1 MSQNSEEIK
10 KQAEAQKEVNQEA
23 RNFTQE
29 AQEGLRFTRDI
40 NTEIRNRLQILK
52 GEKDLRNSTLKAL
65 KEANNL
71 AEDQIDLAKAGAKAL
86 MDEDALRKKQL
97 KFQQN
102 IAKLQANADDLEL
115 KRKFA
120 LNNLINNR
128 SKMSQD
134 EIKAEQQ
141 KIKDANA
148 AQKGIRDQIT
158 NQEASLEVLDKQVDA
173 ASELNSLGSN
183 RLFGS
188 LSEIAG
194 TVPGLGKLTKGFDKA
209 AEASKKIGAQV
220 LQKQLEEGGKSSL
233 SIGKGLSVGFKGAIA
248 GANELMKALGPIAI
262 LTKVVQGMF
271 KADKSAG
278 AIAKGLNQ
286 SYDAAQQTSKELL
299 KVADSAD
306 STLVTYDAVKEA
318 TLDINKALGTSV
330 SIGKK
335 QLQEFVEISKAS
347 GLTNE
352 QMMGI
357 NSLSLTTNKSL
368 KTVTKE
374 FLAQAKITSR
384 QNGVILNEKELL
396 ADIGNISAATTLSLG
411 KNPGLLAQAVATA
424 KSLGIEFGKLDSIAE
439 SLLQFESS
447 IESELEAELL
457 LGKNLNLEKARTAAL
472 NNDMTVLAEEIA
484 KQAGSAAEFTK
495 MNRLEQEALA
505 QAVGM
510 NREDLAQTLFTQEQ
524 LAGLTG
530 EQAEEEKRLLNAA
543 IEKNGLAAVQKAEQE
558 GTLDTLLNQ
567 ASKQEELAASAE
579 RINQIFMEM
588 GKSLTP
594 ILEASAAIVE
604 FTAKN
609 IELLL
614 TAAGIYQGI
623 NTYLLAQKLLKAAG
637 NKEAIKELLTG
648 KSRLAQL
655 AAQAVAYALA
665 NPFRALAGVAIAAT
679 VGAVAYN
686 AMSKADDMVSL
697 PSAGGKG
704 GYGSRILT
712 GPQGSVALNNKDTVV
727 AGTNLNPGGSSNN
740 VSVDMSET
748 NTLLRQILSKQGT
761 VSLDAEKMGT
771 AISMNTYEI
780 SP

>member
-1 MSQNSEEIK
+1 MTNSEEIK
-10 KQAEAQKEVNQEA
+10 KQAEAQKEVNQET

-40 NTEIRNRLQILK
+40 NSEIRNRLQLLK
-52 GEKDLRNSTLKAL
+52 GEQDLRNSTLKAL

-71 AEDQIDLAKAGAKAL
+71 VEDQIDLAKAGAKAL

-102 IAKLQANADDLEL
+102 IAKLQANADDLEI

-141 KIKDANA
+141 KIKDAQA
-148 AQKGIRDQIT
+148 AQRGIENQIT
-158 NQEASLEVLDKQVDA
+158 NQKANLEVLDQQVDA

-188 LSEIAG
+188 LEEIAG
-194 TVPGLGKLTKGFDKA
+194 AVPGLGKLTSGFNKA

-233 SIGKGLSVGFKGAIA
+233 SIGKGLVVGFKGAIA
-248 GANELMKALGPIAI
+248 GVNELMKALGPIAI
-262 LTKVVQGMF
+262 LSKVVQGMF

-299 KVADSAD
+299 QIADSAD
-306 STLVTYDAVKEA
+306 STLVTYNGVKEA

-330 SIGKK
+330 SIGKQ

-357 NSLSLTTNKSL
+357 NSLSLTTSKSL

-396 ADIGNISAATTLSLG
+396 ADIGKISAATTLSLG
-411 KNPGLLAQAVATA
+411 KNPALLAQAVATA
-424 KSLGIEFGKLDSIAE
+424 KSLGIEFGKLEGIAE
-439 SLLQFESS
+439 SLLDFESS
-447 IESELEAELL
+447 IEKELEAELL

-472 NNDMTVLAEEIA
+472 DNNMAVLAEEIA
-484 KQAGSAAEFTK
+484 KQAGTAAEFGK

-510 NREDLAQTLFTQEQ
+510 SREDLAQTLFTQEQ

-530 EQAEEEKRLLNAA
+530 EQAEEEKRLLDAA

-558 GTLDTLLNQ
+558 GTLGTLLDQ

-594 ILEASAAIVE
+594 ILEASAGIVE

-609 IELLL
+609 IKLLL

-623 NTYLLAQKLLKAAG
+623 NTYLLAQKILKQAG

-686 AMSKADDMVSL
+686 AMSKADDMISL
-697 PSAGGKG
+697 PSSGGKG

-712 GPQGSVALNNKDTVV
+712 GPEGSVALNNKDTVV
-727 AGTNLNPGGSSNN
+727 AGTNLDQGGGSTN
-740 VSVDMSET
+740 VNVDMSET